1 MPLTIVTTREVGG
14 AEQRVALVPD
24 VAKKF
29 AALGASLRLEK
40 GAGLASHYAD
50 ADYGTIE
57 LVDSLAQAYT
67 GSDAANAPLILRV
80 TPPSVEDIALMPE
93 GSTIIGFL
101 SPYASK
107 ERLAAF
113 NARKIT
119 AFALELLPRISRAQ
133 SMDVLSSQAA
143 CAGYQCG
150 LIAAARC
157 TKFFPM
163 LTTAAGTIRPAR
175 ALVIGAGVAGLQ
187 AIATCR
193 RLGAMVEAY
202 DVRAAAKEQ
211 IESLG
216 AKFVDTGVSADGAGG
231 YARELTEEEKAQ
243 QQARLTKAL
252 AQADVV
258 ITTAAIPGKKAPV
271 IVTEDMVKAMKFG
284 AVIVDMAA
292 ESGGNCALTKAG
304 EHVIYNDVNIH
315 GPVNLPSRMPTHASE
330 LYAKNLYN
338 FLSPWIKDGQMTLDW
353 SDEVV
358 AGTALCRDGQT
369 VHAGVKQILGEV

>member
-1 MPLTIVTTREVGG
+1 MPITIVTTREQGG
-14 AEQRVALVPD
+14 AEQRVALVPE

-29 AALGASLRLEK
+29 AALGARLRLQK

-50 ADYGTIE
+50 ADYGNVE
-57 LVDSLAQAYT
+57 LVDSATLACAGT
-67 GSDAANAPLILRV
+67 DPATLILRV
-80 TPPSVEDIALMPE
+80 TPPAVEDIALMPE
-93 GSTIIGFL
+93 GSTVIGFL
-101 SPYASK
+101 APYASK
-107 ERLAAF
+107 ERIVAF

-133 SMDVLSSQAA
+133 SMDGLSSQAA

-157 TKFFPM
+157 TRFFPM

-193 RLGAMVEAY
+193 RLGAMVEGY

-231 YARELTEEEKAQ
+231 YARELTDEEKAQ

-292 ESGGNCALTKAG
+292 ESGGNCALTRAG
-304 EHVIYNDVNIH
+304 EHVIFNDVNIH

-338 FLSPWIKDGQMTLDW
+338 FLSPWIKDGEMTLDW
-353 SDEVV
+353 SDEIV
-358 AGTALCRDGQT
+358 AGTALCRDGQL
-369 VHAGVKQILGEV
+369 VHAGVRQLLGEV